1 MQRLGHLRAFLA
13 QVSRFGFSGW
23 LLSGLTWLREIIDL
37 AFGGGKRFS
46 DSHLN
51 VFVPVV
57 VRRRV
62 IDNDVFVRWN
72 CQRDVDLE
80 ARAVTVFMARCDHS
94 HVTSDDVTI
103 VLFQPFDF
111 AFDRSA
117 HSLRR
122 IASFKSH
129 L

>member
-1 MQRLGHLRAFLA
+1 MRLDFCEAALEA
-13 QVSRFGFSGW
+13 S
-23 LLSGLTWLREIIDL
+23 LTWLREIIDL
-37 AFGGGKRFS
+37 ASGGGKRFS
-46 DSHLN
+46 DRRLHM
-51 VFVPVV
+51 FVPAV

-80 ARAVTVFMARCDHS
+80 AGAVTVFMARRDHS
-94 HVTSDDVTI
+94 HATSDDVTI
-103 VLFQPFDF
+103 VLFQSFDF

-117 HSLRR
+117 RSLRR

>member
-1 MQRLGHLRAFLA
+1 M
-13 QVSRFGFSGW
+13 
-23 LLSGLTWLREIIDL
+23 
-37 AFGGGKRFS
+37 
-46 DSHLN
+46 
-51 VFVPVV
+51 FVLVV

-80 ARAVTVFMARCDHS
+80 AGAVTVFMARCDHS
-94 HVTSDDVTI
+94 DATSDDLTI
-103 VLFQPFDF
+103 VLFHPFDF

-117 HSLRR
+117 RSLRR